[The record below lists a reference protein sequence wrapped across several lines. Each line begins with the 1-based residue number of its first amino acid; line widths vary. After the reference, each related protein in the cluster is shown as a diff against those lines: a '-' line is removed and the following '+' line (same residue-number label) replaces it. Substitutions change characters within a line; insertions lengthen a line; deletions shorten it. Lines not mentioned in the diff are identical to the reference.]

1 MFQMD
6 TQVYNVNLENVD
18 VIVAILRSLLIGK
31 EGVYF
36 HGEYL
41 VFGGHIPLG
50 TSYVYVQ
57 SVETIKNLVI
67 RISFTFPVENSHVLR
82 HFLLPILQPEQPSFD
97 VSMISVKTGKVIVMT
112 IHVTKPYELV
122 GEDYPDDLVPLE
134 FASVRFIFDKSVYE
148 AKLTC

>member
-41 VFGGHIPLG
+41 VFGGHI
-50 TSYVYVQ
+50 
-57 SVETIKNLVI
+57 
-67 RISFTFPVENSHVLR
+67 
-82 HFLLPILQPEQPSFD
+82 LLPILQPEQPSFD

>member
-1 MFQMD
+1 MD

-50 TSYVYVQ
+50 TTYVYVQ

-67 RISFTFPVENSHVLR
+67 RISFTF